1 LKLTEIYMKKVAFL
15 ALMLMAAAP
24 TAVNAVTPNDPSHY
38 RDPHTVG
45 APLDGGLLLI
55 LGSAGVAYY
64 ASRKQKSKK
73 LE

>member
-1 LKLTEIYMKKVAFL
+1 MKKVAFL
-15 ALMLMAAAP
+15 VLMLMTVTT
-24 TAVNAVTPNDPSHY
+24 TAVKAVSPNDPSHY

-73 LE
+73 KE

>member
-1 LKLTEIYMKKVAFL
+1 MKKVAFL
-15 ALMLMAAAP
+15 VFMIMAIASS
-24 TAVNAVTPNDPSHY
+24 TANAVTPNDPSHY

-55 LGSAGVAYY
+55 LGSVGVAYY